1 MTVTIGRRELLAALG
16 GAAAAWPLAARAQQ
30 PERMRRVG
38 VLMLY
43 PENDPEGQVRAVA
56 FQQGLENLGWTVG
69 RNIQIDYVWG
79 EGDNDWARA
88 AAAELLR
95 LAPDVIL
102 ANGSSAVRPMQQATR
117 TVPVIFIGGADPVGD
132 GFVKSLAHPGG
143 NLTGFTVLEGS
154 IGAKLLG
161 LLKEIAPTAA
171 RIAVMINPD
180 SPSHLR
186 LFDSAAAAAKRFEVD
201 VIKAPV
207 REPAD
212 IEAAM
217 TQLERNPGQGLIVPP
232 DPSTNTYRKLI
243 VELAARYRV
252 PTIYALRAA
261 IVEGGLISYGV
272 DIPNLFRQAAA
283 YVDRIL
289 RGEKPAD
296 LPVQQPIKFELVIN
310 LKTAKALG
318 LTVPLALQ
326 AIADEVIE

>member
-1 MTVTIGRRELLAALG
+1 VSTRRKFITLLGG
-16 GAAAAWPLAARAQQ
+16 GAASWPLAARAQQ
-30 PERMRRVG
+30 ADRTRRVG

-43 PENDPEGQVRAVA
+43 PENDPEGQVRVVA

-117 TVPVIFIGGADPVGD
+117 TVPIIFIGGADPVGD

-171 RIAVMINPD
+171 RIAVMVNPD

-186 LFDSAAAAAKRFEVD
+186 LFNSAAAINAQIAR
-201 VIKAPV
+201 
-207 REPAD
+207 
-212 IEAAM
+212 M
-217 TQLERNPGQGLIVPP
+217 LGLEVPP
-232 DPSTNTYRKLI
+232 TL
-243 VELAARYRV
+243 LAR
-252 PTIYALRAA
+252 
-261 IVEGGLISYGV
+261 
-272 DIPNLFRQAAA
+272 
-283 YVDRIL
+283 
-289 RGEKPAD
+289 
-296 LPVQQPIKFELVIN
+296 
-310 LKTAKALG
+310 
-318 LTVPLALQ
+318 
-326 AIADEVIE
+326 ADEVIE